1 MGPKSNNE
9 CLYKRR
15 EWEKMDFLTLLSYT
29 NDDNDDNGANIN
41 TQRKL
46 LSFSPLM
53 ILTTT

>member
-9 CLYKRR
+9 HLYKRR

-29 NDDNDDNGANIN
+29 NDDNGANIN

-53 ILTTT
+53 LLTTT

>member
-9 CLYKRR
+9 CLCKRR
-15 EWEKMDFLTLLSYT
+15 ELETMDFLTLLSYT
-29 NDDNDDNGANIN
+29 NDGNDDNRANIN

-53 ILTTT
+53 S